1 MAVAVRR
8 SGKLVSAPAAW
19 LTNGVLPLTRHGADV
34 PCVFSLLGT
43 NENDLTAALGFA
55 LSKCPPLAAALTRR
69 ICAAAASTAQGD
81 LSMDLEERDAAGRTD
96 LELKLGS
103 SLFIIEAK
111 RGWLLPSTA
120 QLSKYASRIMAAPGG
135 GALVTLS
142 QASHALAAQNLPSRI
157 GAVPV
162 VHLPWLDVLAVVNK
176 VRANCRGHERL
187 WLDEFNT
194 YMKEVTSV
202 RRVEDSWTYC
212 VVLNDVKPGGTAT
225 FKEIVTEQLCYF
237 HPYGAGGWPNEAPN
251 FMAFRWAGAVQRIH
265 RVVEHE
271 VVPQLSDR
279 WPELTNEAAN
289 RPHAVYRLGP
299 RLPPY
304 EPIPNGASYRASRLW
319 VLLDQLQSAPT
330 LAGALAGSKKLASG
344 HY

>member
-1 MAVAVRR
+1 M
-8 SGKLVSAPAAW
+8 
-19 LTNGVLPLTRHGADV
+19 
-34 PCVFSLLGT
+34 FSLLGT
-43 NENDLTAALGFA
+43 NENDLTAALGFVLA
-55 LSKCPPLAAALTRR
+55 KCPPLAAALTQR

-81 LSMDLEERDAAGRTD
+81 LSLDLEERDAAGRTD

-103 SLFIIEAK
+103 SLFIVEAK
-111 RGWLLPSTA
+111 RGWLLPGET
-120 QLSKYASRIMAAPGG
+120 QLAKSPGRTPAAPGG

-142 QASHALAAQNLPSRI
+142 QASHALAAQSLPSHI
-157 GAVPV
+157 GVVPV
-162 VHLPWLDVLAVVNK
+162 VHLPWRDVLADVNK
-176 VRANCRGHERL
+176 VRADCRGHERL

-225 FKEIVTEQLCYF
+225 FKEIVTEQLSYF
-237 HPYGAGGWPNEAPN
+237 HPYGIGGWPNEAPN

-271 VVPQLSDR
+271 VVPHLSDR
-279 WPELTNEAAN
+279 WPELANEAAN

-299 RLPPY
+299 RLPPH

-319 VLLDQLQSAPT
+319 VLLDQLQSSPT
-330 LAGALAGSKKLASG
+330 LAAALAGSKKLASRQ
-344 HY
+344 

>member
-1 MAVAVRR
+1 MP
-8 SGKLVSAPAAW
+8 S
-19 LTNGVLPLTRHGADV
+19 
-34 PCVFSLLGT
+34 VFSLLGG
-43 NENDLTAALGFA
+43 NENDLTAALGFV
-55 LSKCPPLAAALTRR
+55 LSKCPPLAAALTER
-69 ICAAAASTAQGD
+69 ICLAVSSTAKGD
-81 LSMDLEERDAAGRTD
+81 LSLDLEERDAAGRTD

-111 RGWLLPSTA
+111 RGWQLPDKT
-120 QLSKYASRIMAAPGG
+120 QLAKYAGRITAAPGG

-142 QASHALAAQNLPSRI
+142 QASHALAAQNLPSHI
-157 GAVPV
+157 GPVPI
-162 VHLPWLDVLAVVNK
+162 VHLPWRDVLADVD
-176 VRANCRGHERL
+176 AAMPECRGHERL
-187 WLDEFNT
+187 WIGEFNT
-194 YMKEVTSV
+194 YVKEMISV

-225 FKEIVTEQLCYF
+225 FKQIVTEQLSYF
-237 HPYGAGGWPNEAPN
+237 HPYGVRGWPTEAPN

-279 WPELTNEAAN
+279 WPDLTHEEAN

-304 EPIPNGASYRASRLW
+304 EPIPNGATYRASRLW
-319 VLLDQLQSAPT
+319 VLLDQLQTAPT
-330 LAGALAGSKKLASG
+330 LAAALAGSKALANQ
-344 HY
+344 